1 MRPVNAV
8 SLRSRSRAVRRLA
21 APTPSAVS
29 VLSTT
34 RSASVVQVSTEM
46 LKVPKDAVPNV
57 PPTRNVRQL
66 WLASTRNVLILALA
80 LAHPMLNVESSITL
94 PCAFAEWVTLATV
107 SVIVVQFQQSVRK
120 EIK

>member
-1 MRPVNAV
+1 VY
-8 SLRSRSRAVRRLA
+8 
-21 APTPSAVS
+21 SAQ
-29 VLSTT
+29 TAH
-34 RSASVVQVSTEM
+34 RI
-46 LKVPKDAVPNV
+46 
-57 PPTRNVRQL
+57 

-107 SVIVVQFQQSVRK
+107 LVIVVQFQQSVRK